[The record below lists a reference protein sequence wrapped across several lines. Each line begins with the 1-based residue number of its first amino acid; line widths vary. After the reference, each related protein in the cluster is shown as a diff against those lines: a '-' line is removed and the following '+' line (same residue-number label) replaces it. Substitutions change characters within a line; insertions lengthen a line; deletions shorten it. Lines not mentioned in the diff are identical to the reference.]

1 MYHFRTA
8 ISKCDN
14 IAVHAVTACSK
25 HIEECSLS
33 AVLVPVVWLVIV
45 NAHADDKPMS
55 EVW

>member
-1 MYHFRTA
+1 MYHFTTA

-25 HIEECSLS
+25 HIEECCLS